1 MATQLDL
8 QEQEQ
13 LDALKAFWKQYG
25 SLITW
30 LLILLLGAYAAWT
43 GWHWYQRNQ
52 AQQAA
57 AMYDELD
64 RSAQA
69 GDSERVGRVFAD
81 LRDKYPKTAFA
92 AQGGLLSAQVQADQG
107 HLDAARE
114 ALTWVADEAGDPA
127 LQTVGR
133 IRLAG
138 LLLELKDYAGALQ
151 RLDEATA
158 PGFEALVADRRGD
171 VLMAQ
176 GKTDEAKAAWQAAYK
191 AMPPEQEYRRL
202 IESKLTAIGAPP
214 SEDKP

>member
-25 SLITW
+25 NLITW
-30 LLILLLGAYAAWT
+30 LLILLLAAYAAWS

-52 AQQAA
+52 ALQAA

-64 RSAQA
+64 RSVQA
-69 GDSERVGRVFAD
+69 GDGERAGRVFAD
-81 LRDKYPKTAFA
+81 LRDKYPATAFA
-92 AQGGLLSAQVQADQG
+92 AQGGLLTAKVQADQD

-114 ALTWVADEAGDPA
+114 ALTWVADKAGDPA
-127 LQTVGR
+127 LQTVAR

-138 LLLELKDYAGALQ
+138 LLLEAKEYDAALQ
-151 RLDEATA
+151 QLDDATT

-171 VLMAQ
+171 VLMAKGQ
-176 GKTDEAKAAWQAAYK
+176 TADAKVAWEAAYK
-191 AMPPEQEYRRL
+191 AMPAAEEYRRL

-214 SEDKP
+214 AEDKP